1 MHGVQDLGIEQVFV
15 DSSCEIDIS
24 FTNNTMAAVT
34 LDIKTTNIIEA
45 EIGVKN
51 ICSQSTMFITWK
63 KTIENTFFVKNP

>member
-51 ICSQSTMFITWK
+51 ICSQSTMFIT
-63 KTIENTFFVKNP
+63 